1 MSDLNVNSISTTEI
15 PRQGVGSDRHARRR
29 FTLQPVPTAPAFPVV
44 IDEAPWLPPVFDEQR
59 VASAVREILAA
70 IGEDP
75 DRDGLKDTPARVA
88 RAYREIFAGMRQ
100 DASDHLGRVFEH
112 EGEELVTVRDIQ
124 FYSFC
129 EHHLLPFFGRAH
141 VAYLPGS
148 GKVVGLSKIARTVE
162 VFARRPQI
170 QERLTAQIADAI
182 ADHLGARGV
191 SVVIDAEHLCMKM
204 RGARSGHS
212 SMTTFAHRG
221 ACAEVAQARHEAL
234 AALGRTGSYGTP
246 AGAP

>member
-1 MSDLNVNSISTTEI
+1 MTTLLCGSILDEMSEMNVNSISTTEA

-59 VASAVREILAA
+59 VTSAVREILAA

-88 RAYREIFAGMRQ
+88 RAYREIFAGIRQ
-100 DASDHLGRVFEH
+100 DA
-112 EGEELVTVRDIQ
+112 
-124 FYSFC
+124 
-129 EHHLLPFFGRAH
+129 
-141 VAYLPGS
+141 
-148 GKVVGLSKIARTVE
+148 
-162 VFARRPQI
+162 
-170 QERLTAQIADAI
+170 
-182 ADHLGARGV
+182 
-191 SVVIDAEHLCMKM
+191 AEHLCMKM
-204 RGARSGHS
+204 RGARSGQS

-221 ACAEVAQARHEAL
+221 ACAQDVHVRQEAL
-234 AALGRTGSYGTP
+234 AALGRFGSYGTA